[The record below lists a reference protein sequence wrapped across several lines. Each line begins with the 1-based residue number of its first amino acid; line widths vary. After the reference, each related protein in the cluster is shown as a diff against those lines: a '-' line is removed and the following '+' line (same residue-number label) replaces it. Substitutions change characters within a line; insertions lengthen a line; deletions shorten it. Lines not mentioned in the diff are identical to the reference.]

1 MITYELRG
9 KAALVTGAASG
20 IGLATATILAR
31 SGATVALNFL
41 PDDTRGLDQVEKLKA
56 EGLKVIPAPGHV
68 GEANAAAAMVGKTI
82 EQLGRLDLLVNNA
95 GTPGVRQTVDMS
107 RLDLVTEE
115 LWATILATNLLGPFR
130 CSKAAAP
137 ALRAARGAIVNT
149 ASIAGTGS
157 GGSSM
162 PYGASKAALV
172 NLTKNLARGLAPEVR
187 VNAVAPGGV
196 DSSWQ
201 IEWTPEQRQGSI
213 DRSLLKKRADPL
225 EIGDLIVYLGFGATM
240 VTGQTVICDAGLTL

>member
-1 MITYELRG
+1 MIKYELTG
-9 KAALVTGAASG
+9 KTALVTGAASG

-41 PDDTRGLDQVEKLKA
+41 PDDPRGMEAVDKLKA
-56 EGLKVIPAPGHV
+56 EGLKIIPAPGHV
-68 GEANAAAAMVGKTI
+68 GDADSAVAMVGRAI
-82 EQLGRLDLLVNNA
+82 EQLGGLHLLVNNA

-115 LWATILATNLLGPFR
+115 LWATILATNLMGPFR
-130 CSKAAAP
+130 CAKAAAP
-137 ALRAARGAIVNT
+137 ALKAARGAIVNT

-201 IEWTPEQRQGSI
+201 IEWTPEQRKGSI

>member
-1 MITYELRG
+1 MVRYELKG
-9 KAALVTGAASG
+9 KAAIVTGAASG

-31 SGATVALNFL
+31 AGVAVALNFL
-41 PDDTRGLDQVEKLKA
+41 PDDARGPDQVEKLKA

-68 GEANAAAAMVGKTI
+68 GEADQAMSMVTRAI
-82 EQLGRLDLLVNNA
+82 DQLGRLDLLVNNA
-95 GTPGVRQTVDMS
+95 GTPGVRATVDMA

-137 ALRAARGAIVNT
+137 ALKTAKGAIVNT

-172 NLTKNLARGLAPEVR
+172 NLTKNLARALAPEVR

-201 IEWTPEQRQGSI
+201 IEWTPEQRRGSLE
-213 DRSLLKKRADPL
+213 RALLKKRADPA

-240 VTGQTVICDAGLTL
+240 VTGQTVICDGGLTV